1 MYVKY
6 PMVDDNDYRGNVAL
20 IVGTASGSDIA
31 YSSVDVLDDD
41 MVVLVE
47 AEIDLVRQKTGVQS
61 WLTTRD
67 DYCRRLDALADEIRE
82 SYKYPGQM
90 TIDMEYAQV
99 ELVLR
104 DWQAAGSPADEVP
117 DEIQVWQDVTGNDL
131 SWVVNDI
138 ENAIV
143 QHRTMISSIRRLRLM
158 GKKDLLAAS
167 ESELTATFENYA
179 AQLEAIRAV
188 PDY

>member
-20 IVGTASGSDIA
+20 IVGSASGPDIA
-31 YSSVDVLDDD
+31 YSSVDSLDDD

-47 AEIDLVRQKTGVQS
+47 AEIELVRQRTGVTD
-61 WLTTRD
+61 WLPMRD
-67 DYCRRLDALADEIRE
+67 DYRRQLDVLADEIRE
-82 SYKYPGQM
+82 SYKYPGRM

-104 DWQAAGSPADEVP
+104 DWQAAGSPPDDVP
-117 DEIQVWQDVTGNDL
+117 DELQVWQDVTGNDL
-131 SWVVNDI
+131 AWVVNDI
-138 ENAIV
+138 ESSIV

-158 GKKDLLAAS
+158 GKMELATVE
-167 ESELTATFENYA
+167 ESELKSVFESYS